1 MKEIDFLPKWY
12 KSRKRWQSSYR
23 MQYIVL
29 SVIFAMMVVW
39 DFVAAGSISS
49 LTKEMSADG
58 PKQARAENMSR
69 QFAKVEREVM
79 ELREKAKTIDEI
91 IPRSSLKVAKVL
103 SELSYLIDE
112 RIVLSGIDFT
122 SEGVGSKKKSNQG
135 MQSVNKSNFIPL
147 GDNKF
152 RLEIKAVAADA
163 ADIAELICRLE
174 DSVYFSQICPSI
186 SRNRVLPS
194 SASSGEK
201 RDVTEFTISCYLA
214 NFSEAVSSFAK
225 DVSVDGEGDG
235 L

>member
-29 SVIFAMMVVW
+29 SVIFAMMVLW
-39 DFVAAGSISS
+39 DFVALGSISR
-49 LTKEMSADG
+49 LTKELSAEG
-58 PKQARAENMSR
+58 PNQVSAENMSR
-69 QFAKVEREVM
+69 HFAKVERELM
-79 ELREKAKTIDEI
+79 ELREKAKTVDEI
-91 IPRSSLKVAKVL
+91 IPSSSLKVARVL

-122 SEGVGSKKKSNQG
+122 AEGVGSKEKSKQAR
-135 MQSVNKSNFIPL
+135 QSGSKSTSIPL

-152 RLEIKAVAADA
+152 RLEIKGVAADA

-174 DSVYFSQICPSI
+174 DSVYFCQICPSI
-186 SRNRVLPS
+186 SGNRVLS
-194 SASSGEK
+194 LSASSGQK
-201 RDVTEFTISCYLA
+201 KDVTVFTISCYLA
-214 NFSEAVSSFAK
+214 NFSETIGSFAK
-225 DVSVDGEGDG
+225 DVSINVDGSG